1 VVRHVGFFSP
11 GLGRARLLARDPAS
25 TYSAAFTSAAMDL
38 SALIA
43 QYGLLAVYVGACLE
57 GETVLLLAGAA
68 AHLGLL
74 DIRTVIAVAA
84 LGAFTGDSFFY
95 FFGRRLGPRLTQRYA
110 WLARF
115 VPRVDRLIERWRW
128 GAVIAVRFMYGMR
141 MAGPMLIGAGSM
153 TPGAFLA
160 ANAVGALLWATV
172 IGSLGHAAGGAIE
185 PLLAHVAGA
194 EKFLV
199 AAVVLVGVAAFIVR
213 RRRRSGTRH

>member
-1 VVRHVGFFSP
+1 
-11 GLGRARLLARDPAS
+11 
-25 TYSAAFTSAAMDL
+25 MDL
-38 SALIA
+38 PALTA
-43 QYGLLAVYVGACLE
+43 QYGLLAVFVGACLE

-74 DIRTVIAVAA
+74 DLRAVIAVAA

-95 FFGRRLGPRLTQRYA
+95 FFGRRLGPRLTQRHA

-128 GAVIAVRFMYGMR
+128 GAVIAVRFMYGLR

-153 TPGAFLA
+153 SPRTFLA

-172 IGSLGHAAGGAIE
+172 VGGLGYTAGRAVE
-185 PLLAHVAGA
+185 PLLADVAGA
-194 EKFLV
+194 EKFLLG
-199 AAVVLVGVAAFIVR
+199 AVLVAGVAAFIVR
-213 RRRRSGTRH
+213 RRRRSGARH